1 MRYSDPS
8 GEIIAVHI
16 ECVICSPSSA
26 SSRLKKLAI
35 SFVAAAGSV
44 ANPFA
49 SANEQVGTLQRSSV
63 SLLSSN
69 PIKEN
74 IKLRIELERAQKI
87 VVAIMDVE
95 GRTLFTKTSSYA
107 QGRHEAIFTT
117 GLLPTGSYFLK
128 ITGETFME
136 TKKLFR

>member
-1 MRYSDPS
+1 MID
-8 GEIIAVHI
+8 AV
-16 ECVICSPSSA
+16 
-26 SSRLKKLAI
+26 
-35 SFVAAAGSV
+35 VAAGTV

-95 GRTLFTKTSSYA
+95 GRILFTKTSSYA

-136 TKKLFR
+136 TKKVFR

>member
-1 MRYSDPS
+1 VSSLAAGTYHVKVNFNS
-8 GEIIAVHI
+8 AAWTA
-16 ECVICSPSSA
+16 ICE
-26 SSRLKKLAI
+26 KMI
-35 SFVAAAGSV
+35 DVVVATGSV

-95 GRTLFTKTSSYA
+95 GRILFTKTSSYA

-136 TKKLFR
+136 TKKVFK

>member
-1 MRYSDPS
+1 MID
-8 GEIIAVHI
+8 V
-16 ECVICSPSSA
+16 V
-26 SSRLKKLAI
+26 
-35 SFVAAAGSV
+35 VATGSV

-136 TKKLFR
+136 TKKVFR

>member
-1 MRYSDPS
+1 LAAGTYHVKVNFNSAAWTGICEKMID
-8 GEIIAVHI
+8 AV
-16 ECVICSPSSA
+16 
-26 SSRLKKLAI
+26 
-35 SFVAAAGSV
+35 VATGSV

-136 TKKLFR
+136 TKKVFR